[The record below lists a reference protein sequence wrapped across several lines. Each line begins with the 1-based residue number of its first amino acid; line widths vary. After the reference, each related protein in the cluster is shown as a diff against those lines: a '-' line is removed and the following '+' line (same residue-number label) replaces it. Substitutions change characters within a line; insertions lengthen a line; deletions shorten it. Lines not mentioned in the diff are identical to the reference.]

1 MTADEGK
8 GGKIIPTNLEKF
20 WPFWQV
26 LTNFDKFDPM
36 WQSLISFDGKGCLT
50 EWLMTREMGKK
61 EKKSNPKMEASFLSA
76 PLKIEM
82 F

>member
-1 MTADEGK
+1 MTAEEGK

-50 EWLMTREMGKK
+50 DWLTDDEGKW
-61 EKKSNPKMEASFLSA
+61 EKKRKKAIPRWERASLA
-76 PLKIEM
+76 LPWK
-82 F
+82 